1 MAKVTMMESG
11 LRRKQTYEQIIDYIQ
26 NDQDKIKYPNRTA
39 KFLRHTFQLS
49 QLDGMGQALLEQQ
62 GVNEM
67 AERVKDYQLNE
78 LADQN
83 ETSKRIEDA
92 KSKSTQ
98 TITEQPASSSSGG
111 GGGGDDGGGG
121 VLRKVVGGVITAVP
135 YVASGAGHVVSGVGS
150 VLRGAVNVASYAGS
164 LLPTGH
170 GEEDDNYVNYVLS
183 EHSAQIS
190 QQLRREQENQQQL
203 RFHLQ
208 DVQHQQHSINQHVPL
223 PIRDMSKAPFQ
234 GGPPIPKAPLH
245 IRDMS
250 KAPFQ
255 GGPPISKAPL
265 HIRDM
270 SKAPFQGGPPVR
282 PLPASPLKVSPPIPM
297 ATLPIRDISKA
308 PFQGGP
314 PKAPFQ
320 GYSFSADA
328 SPPIRGSK
336 PKAPR
341 EFG

>member
-1 MAKVTMMESG
+1 MVALTSG
-11 LRRKQTYEQIIDYIQ
+11 LRRKQTYEEIIDYIEH
-26 NDQDKIKYPNRTA
+26 DPDKVEYPNRAA
-39 KFLRHTFQLS
+39 KFLRNTFELS

-62 GVNEM
+62 ETNEM
-67 AERVKDYQLNE
+67 AERVKDYQLKE

-111 GGGGDDGGGG
+111 GGSSGGG
-121 VLRKVVGGVITAVP
+121 VRSLGAKVVGGVITAVP
-135 YVASGAGHVVSGVGS
+135 YVASGAGQVVSGVGS

-170 GEEDDNYVNYVLS
+170 DEEVDSYVNDTLS
-183 EHSAQIS
+183 EHAAQID
-190 QQLRREQENQQQL
+190 QQLRREHENQQQL
-203 RFHLQ
+203 RLHLQ

-234 GGPPIPKAPLH
+234 GGPPVRPPPGLSQAPFQGSPPIPKGPLP
-245 IRDMS
+245 IRDTS
-250 KAPFQ
+250 KAPFEGQPAKAPFQ
-255 GGPPISKAPL
+255 G
-265 HIRDM
+265 R
-270 SKAPFQGGPPVR
+270 
-282 PLPASPLKVSPPIPM
+282 
-297 ATLPIRDISKA
+297 
-308 PFQGGP
+308 P

-320 GYSFSADA
+320 GHSFSADA

-336 PKAPR
+336 PKAHP
-341 EFG
+341 